1 MQPLF
6 VSQSR
11 QLWSLVEYNQFAEN
25 FLRSFPQDFRV
36 LSLFFFN
43 FFCHLPSFFT
53 ISTNIFKR
61 KKDSKQASKGWRRL
75 PWLRFEGQQVITK
88 GMKDKQSPNATSPE
102 TLQQL
107 KTSLTIPFSKLLFIL
122 PSITWPT
129 CLHLFIFI

>member
-6 VSQSR
+6 VSQSG

-36 LSLFFFN
+36 LSLFFFI
-43 FFCHLPSFFT
+43 FFVIYRHSLPFPLTFL
-53 ISTNIFKR
+53 KE

-122 PSITWPT
+122 PSIT
-129 CLHLFIFI
+129 